1 MIRIWLN
8 HWFSTAFNI
17 INLIKENDD
26 DLYVI
31 GTNENKESPIKVV
44 CDEWYQEPVLKGKE
58 YVDFCLTFC
67 KEHKI
72 DVFMPRR
79 EMVTISKYKPL
90 FTNIGVKVMVED
102 YIYTDLLN
110 RKDKAYEF
118 FKKEQIGLVP
128 DYYVVNN
135 IKDLRSSYLS
145 LLQDYKQVCVKFVRD
160 EGGKSFRLIDNRRKG
175 YAALFK
181 KQSTR
186 MPYDS
191 LIEALSEKDSF
202 APMMIMP
209 YLPDDEISV
218 DCLSTESGLIAIPRI
233 KNPTRIEQV
242 KYDDDIIETC
252 EKIYKK
258 LPLEHPC
265 NIQFKYLDGKPY
277 ILEVN
282 TRMSGG
288 IQMACAVSKI
298 NIPNI
303 AVNKL
308 LGIKK
313 TWCNNRIETSVTH
326 VEIPIV
332 L

>member
-1 MIRIWLN
+1 MTKIWLN
-8 HWFSTAFNI
+8 HWFSTAYNI

-26 DLYVI
+26 DFYIV
-31 GTNENKESPIKVV
+31 GTNENKVSPIKVV
-44 CDEWYQEPVLKGKE
+44 CDEWHQEPVLKGKE
-58 YVDFCLTFC
+58 YVDFCLDFC

-110 RKDKAYEF
+110 HKDKAYKF
-118 FKKEQIGLVP
+118 FQKEQIGLVP

-135 IKDLRSSYLS
+135 IKDLNSAYLS

-160 EGGKSFRLIDNRRKG
+160 EGGKSFRLIDNSRKG

-186 MPYDS
+186 MTYDS
-191 LIEALSEKDSF
+191 LSEALSERDSF

-218 DCLSTESGLIAIPRI
+218 DCLSTESGIIAVPRI

-303 AVNKL
+303 AVNKI
-308 LGIKK
+308 LGINKS
-313 TWCNNRIETSVTH
+313 WCNNRMEKNVTH